1 MTIAPKGLT
10 LDQLKGAMK
19 VVYLREVARLAMGDA
34 GIKQFDQLIAD
45 GEIDNPALK
54 PSMDSANAI
63 VGPALQGGQFPGWN
77 ASTGTVDWEKW
88 ACFCNYYVQRTAEE
102 QQVIL
107 SNLGKGKADP
117 WNSGDVEL
125 TSPLE
130 PCPGGLSATLN
141 CCSNEVL
148 GDPFYAGDRPGG
160 SSKWGA
166 ARWLLLGAGAV
177 AIVSGAVLVG
187 TSKGWFGGKH
197 T

>member
-19 VVYLREVARLAMGDA
+19 VVYLREVARVVMGEA
-34 GIKQFDQLIAD
+34 GVKQFDQLIAD
-45 GEIDNPALK
+45 GGIDNPALK
-54 PSMDSANAI
+54 PSMESANTI
-63 VGPALQGGQFPGWN
+63 VGAALQGGQFPGWN
-77 ASTGTVDWEKW
+77 ASTGTVAWEKW
-88 ACFCNYYVQRTAEE
+88 ACFSNYFTQRNAEE

-107 SNLGKGKADP
+107 GNLGKGKVDP
-117 WNSGDVEL
+117 WNSGDVEM

-130 PCPGGLSATLN
+130 PCPDSSFLN

-148 GDPFYAGDRPGG
+148 GDSFYAGDRPGG

-166 ARWLLLGAGAV
+166 ASWLLMGAGAV
-177 AIVSGAVLVG
+177 AIVSGTVLVG
-187 TSKGWFGGKH
+187 TSRGWFGRKH